1 MFWVGFCP
9 NLNPI
14 KHKYAGF
21 FTSQKTEEE
30 QVFKLAIENIN
41 YVNQDKNFP
50 EDSLIL
56 EPYVEHVLSFDS
68 YNTSRRVCTLASQGI
83 GGIFGLHSTE
93 AIGIAE
99 STCDAMDIPLIK
111 AYWDASS
118 MPSKSVINIY
128 PDPKILSKVLVDVIE
143 DMDWTSYAILYDSDY
158 GLLRLQELLKSHKR
172 AFTSEGHV
180 PFTVWQIEPEGDVRP
195 ILKHIQKTSETRIVL
210 DCATERIIDVLKQ
223 AKQVKMLG
231 DYHSYVLTSLDAHT
245 LDYSEL
251 QLSDTTN
258 ITTLRLVNPQRH
270 YVQSTV
276 QDWVFFHKNLLEDKV
291 PITADTLKTNSALMF
306 DAIKVY
312 SEAVQRIRKSSQE
325 EVKVM
330 PLECS
335 QRDKWLNGSLI
346 INEIKKVKI
355 EGMSGSIKF
364 DESGQRTFFS
374 IDITELTKNGFRK
387 IGTWDPEIGI
397 SYTRTGS
404 QMQNEMFQSI
414 SNKTFY
420 VVSRL
425 GEPYLKE
432 VDKNLEGNARYA
444 GYAMDLIDEIAKDLK
459 FSYKFYLA
467 PDGEYGS
474 FNKETK
480 QWTGLI
486 KELRERRADLGI
498 CDLTINYERRSAVDF
513 TMPFM
518 TLGISILYSKPMKQP
533 PELFSFLSP
542 FSVDVWIYMATAY
555 LGVSLLL
562 YFLARCT
569 PDEWDNPHPCNPDPT
584 ELECTFSLHNCLWFS
599 IGSLMAQGCDLL
611 PKISPMEWKNPHP
624 CNKDPEEL
632 ENTLAIY
639 NAIWHNIGSL
649 MQQGSDIA
657 PQALS
662 TRVVAGMWWFFVL
675 IMISSYTANLAAF
688 LTMDRMEATIENV
701 EDLANQNK
709 IKYGLLKKG
718 SSANFFKNSNVSLY
732 QKIWSQMESAHPSV
746 FTSDNDEGVERV
758 LRGNRAYAFFMESTT
773 IEYQKEK
780 HCSLMQVGGL
790 LDSKGYGIAMPFNSP
805 YRIAISGSV
814 LKMQESGKLQQL
826 KDKWWK
832 NQKDKCPEED
842 KSKDSSELSIAHVGG
857 VFLVLLVGCVVA
869 FFMSILEFLWN
880 VRKVAVEEKI
890 SPGEAFLLELK
901 FAIQCYGTT
910 KPVWKRREDSVVGK
924 DFPESHE
931 IEEVEEEEE
940 DRGFF
945 GDENMEE
952 EYIRMNGFNK
962 NIRAMSTQSYS

>member
-1 MFWVGFCP
+1 
-9 NLNPI
+9 
-14 KHKYAGF
+14 
-21 FTSQKTEEE
+21 
-30 QVFKLAIENIN
+30 
-41 YVNQDKNFP
+41 
-50 EDSLIL
+50 
-56 EPYVEHVLSFDS
+56 
-68 YNTSRRVCTLASQGI
+68 
-83 GGIFGLHSTE
+83 
-93 AIGIAE
+93 
-99 STCDAMDIPLIK
+99 MDIPLIK
-111 AYWDASS
+111 TFWDTPS

-128 PDPKILSKVLVDVIE
+128 PDPTILSKVLVDVIK
-143 DMDWTSYAILYDSDY
+143 DMDWTSYAILYDSDF

-180 PFTVWQIEPEGDVRP
+180 PFTVWQLEPEGDVRP
-195 ILKHIQKTSETRIVL
+195 ILKQIQKTSETRIVL

-251 QLSDTTN
+251 KLSTTN

-276 QDWVFFHKNLLEDKV
+276 QDWVFFHKALLEDKV

-312 SEAVQRIRKSSQE
+312 SEAIQRLRRGSLE
-325 EVKVM
+325 DVEVM
-330 PLECS
+330 PLQCS
-335 QRDKWLNGSLI
+335 WREKWLNGSSI

-374 IDITELTKNGFRK
+374 IDIIELTNGFRK
-387 IGTWDPEIGI
+387 IGTWDTERGI
-397 SYTRTGS
+397 TYTRTGS
-404 QMQNEMFQSI
+404 EMQNEMFQSI

-425 GEPYLKE
+425 GEPYLTE
-432 VDKNLEGNARYA
+432 IDKNLEGNARFA
-444 GYAMDLIDEIAKDLK
+444 GYSMDLIDEIAKDLK

-498 CDLTINYERRSAVDF
+498 CDLTITYERRSAVDF

-584 ELECTFSLHNCLWFS
+584 ELECIFSLQNCLWFS

-611 PKISPMEWKNPHP
+611 PK
-624 CNKDPEEL
+624 
-632 ENTLAIY
+632 
-639 NAIWHNIGSL
+639 
-649 MQQGSDIA
+649 
-657 PQALS
+657 ALS

-718 SSANFFKNSNVSLY
+718 SSANFFQNSNVSLY

-758 LRGNRAYAFFMESTT
+758 LRGNRGYAFFMESTT

-814 LKMQESGKLQQL
+814 LKMQESGRLQQL

-869 FFMSILEFLWN
+869 FFVSILEFLWN
-880 VRKVAVEEKI
+880 VRKVAVTEKL
-890 SPGEAFLLELK
+890 SPAEAFLLELK

-910 KPVWKRREDSVVGK
+910 KPVWKRREDSVVDK
-924 DFPESHE
+924 DFAESRE
-931 IEEVEEEEE
+931 IEEDEVEEEEEE